1 MILNINDNPTV
12 WKLKD
17 SDNKINNTPI
27 FDNLKSIEDNI
38 NDFYSFYNIDSDV
51 LHGEKALKEEYINQ
65 IAYPVYNINAE
76 TFDRL
81 NTEVYYYKRRN
92 DLHKVGNISGAQLCV
107 VKAGYTDYKELEESY
122 NKNIDMYNDIN
133 DKYTAFINKLNQSKL
148 LTIDSSIKARTN
160 ESNQLSDNIYTNSIT
175 EHCDLLSIKVENA
188 NSECNELNETLNNAN
203 TQFDELV
210 TEKTNISNKI
220 TSLNNSIVANLTEK
234 EDANKRYE
242 AVLASNESIIDKLN
256 DLKTQCDDKNRLY
269 LSYTQSLDGLNA
281 HKININTCISYIEE
295 MLQIEN
301 YNQNDK
307 ISFIENTYNSIIE
320 NISDNQIINIS
331 SIIITY
337 LNNFSIKIDDENI
350 TDANTYLHLAL
361 DKIKESINLFNA
373 KIANT
378 DSLLSVTSTELTLL
392 EEKIK
397 EANEEKTVSDNK
409 LNEALEYLNSINE
422 ALENA
427 KTSLNKYTNDLK
439 EINNQLNEKSNE
451 ISNVEISLNNQ
462 KKLCGYY
469 ARMFETLSNLKE
481 KMTEK
486 QRIATENKEKTSNE
500 IKYAKQL
507 RDLNQELYDK
517 LDELAKD
524 PNRSETAV
532 SDLINEYYNKSV
544 YRDMLKLDTIRIY
557 I

>member
-12 WKLKD
+12 WELKD
-17 SDNKINNTPI
+17 SDNKIDNTPI
-27 FDNLKSIEDNI
+27 FDNLKSIENNI

-107 VKAGYTDYKELEESY
+107 VKAGYTNYKDLEESY

-133 DKYTAFINKLNQSKL
+133 AKYIAFINKLNQSKL

-160 ESNQLSDNIYTNSIT
+160 ESNQLSNIIYTNSIT
-175 EHCDLLSIKVENA
+175 EHCNLLSEKAA
-188 NSECNELNETLNNAN
+188 NSNAECSELTETLNNAN
-203 TQFDELV
+203 TQFDEMV

-220 TSLNNSIVANLTEK
+220 TSLNNTIVTKLTEK

-242 AVLASNESIIDKLN
+242 ALVASNKTIVDKLN
-256 DLKTQCDDKNRLY
+256 NLKTQSDDKNRLY
-269 LSYTQSLDGLNA
+269 LSYTQSLDGLNVY
-281 HKININTCISYIEE
+281 KININTCVSYIEE
-295 MLQIEN
+295 MLQTEN

-307 ISFIENTYNSIIE
+307 ISFIKNTYDSIIE

-337 LNNFSIKIDDENI
+337 LNDFSIKLDDENI

-361 DKIKESINLFNA
+361 DKINESINLFDA

-378 DSLLSVTSTELTLL
+378 DSSLNVISTELTLL
-392 EEKIK
+392 EEEIK
-397 EANEEKTVSDNK
+397 EASEEKTVSDNK
-409 LNEALEYLNSINE
+409 LNEALEYLNTINE
-422 ALENA
+422 TLENA
-427 KTSLNKYTNDLK
+427 KNSLSKYANDLK
-439 EINNQLNEKSNE
+439 EINDRLSEKSNE
-451 ISNVEISLNNQ
+451 ISNIEISLNNQ
-462 KKLCGYY
+462 KKLCDYC
-469 ARMFETLSNLKE
+469 ARLFEVLSNLKE

-500 IKYAKQL
+500 IQYAKRL

-532 SDLINEYYNKSV
+532 NDLINEYYNKSV
-544 YRDMLKLDTIRIY
+544 YRDMLKLDNIRIY

>member
-12 WKLKD
+12 WELKD
-17 SDNKINNTPI
+17 SENKIDNTPI

-92 DLHKVGNISGAQLCV
+92 DLHNVGNISGAQLCV

-133 DKYTAFINKLNQSKL
+133 AKYIAFINKLNQSKL

-160 ESNQLSDNIYTNSIT
+160 ESNRLSDNNYTNSIT
-175 EHCDLLSIKVENA
+175 EHCNLLSEKAENA
-188 NSECNELNETLNNAN
+188 NSECDELTETLNNTN
-203 TQFDELV
+203 TQFDELAL
-210 TEKTNISNKI
+210 EKTNISNKI
-220 TSLNNSIVANLTEK
+220 TSLNNTIVTKLAEK
-234 EDANKRYE
+234 EDSTKQYKTL
-242 AVLASNESIIDKLN
+242 VASNELLIDKLN
-256 DLKTQCDDKNRLY
+256 NLKTQSDDKNRLY
-269 LSYTQSLDGLNA
+269 QSYIQTIDGLNA
-281 HKININTCISYIEE
+281 YKININTCISYIEE
-295 MLQIEN
+295 MLQTEN

-337 LNNFSIKIDDENI
+337 LNNFSIKLDDENI

-361 DKIKESINLFNA
+361 DKINESINLFNA

-378 DSLLSVTSTELTLL
+378 DSSLNVISTKLTLL
-392 EEKIK
+392 EEEIK
-397 EANEEKTVSDNK
+397 ELNENKITSDNK

-422 ALENA
+422 TIENT

-439 EINNQLNEKSNE
+439 EINNRLNEKSNE
-451 ISNVEISLNNQ
+451 ISNIEISLNNK
-462 KKLCGYY
+462 KKLCDYY
-469 ARMFETLSNLKE
+469 TRLFEVLSNLKE

-532 SDLINEYYNKSV
+532 NDLINEYYNKSV